1 MQNKILIVDDEK
13 NIRLTLR
20 RSLETYPYDI
30 LDAISG
36 EEALEIMNKVHVDLV
51 LLDLKLP
58 GMSGLD
64 VIHKMR
70 EKEIKAKIIIISA
83 HGTIEAAVESMKLGA
98 SDFIEKPFTPDDIR
112 QLVHKHIVDIQ

>member
-1 MQNKILIVDDEK
+1 MQKKILIVDDEK

-20 RSLETYPYDI
+20 RSLETYDYEI
-30 LDAISG
+30 IEAFTG
-36 EEALEIMNKVHVDLV
+36 EEALEIMQKTQIDLV

-58 GMSGLD
+58 GISGLE
-64 VIHKMR
+64 VIQEMKDR
-70 EKEIKAKIIIISA
+70 KINAKIIIISA

-112 QLVHKHIVDIQ
+112 QLVLKHIEDRQ